1 MKYTRWLFILFLLQ
15 WYCIAYPQAPNRP
28 DLYTVTVD
36 PESGCDII
44 TWLSSVTPSF
54 DDYVIGKVF
63 WPNPLDPPILEIAGT
78 VDSTFTQFTN
88 CNTNSNNEPVGYSVW
103 AIEYNILADPIDD
116 ARSGFDPPDSTIFL
130 TADYDSCTATI
141 DLTWSEYSNWQDSI
155 DVYNIYRR
163 TGPNVYVPIG
173 QVSGNTNSYTIIN
186 VASNETYEIF
196 VEAVHMDGSRRSTS
210 NRVDIQT
217 STSAPPVTVIADYAT
232 LGDGNTIDLSFTVI
246 GSSGSS
252 QLILT
257 RSNVQNGPFTQIAD
271 FNTSDTLIRFT
282 DGVSFTSDYYF
293 YRMEGLNNC
302 LQPSSLSN
310 TASNKS
316 STISGTVVSL
326 SWNEYQYWLGG
337 VDQYRVIRTSGRNN
351 PVIDTIDVRRNNFY
365 GEDLGVRVNYPDPV
379 SSLICYQIDAR
390 ELTNIYGTRA
400 MSLSN
405 RICCR
410 LTRYPHAQC
419 IHSTMPMPPT
429 RF

>member
-1 MKYTRWLFILFLLQ
+1 
-15 WYCIAYPQAPNRP
+15 
-28 DLYTVTVD
+28 
-36 PESGCDII
+36 
-44 TWLSSVTPSF
+44 
-54 DDYVIGKVF
+54 
-63 WPNPLDPPILEIAGT
+63 
-78 VDSTFTQFTN
+78 
-88 CNTNSNNEPVGYSVW
+88 
-103 AIEYNILADPIDD
+103 
-116 ARSGFDPPDSTIFL
+116 
-130 TADYDSCTATI
+130 
-141 DLTWSEYSNWQDSI
+141 
-155 DVYNIYRR
+155 
-163 TGPNVYVPIG
+163 
-173 QVSGNTNSYTIIN
+173 
-186 VASNETYEIF
+186 
-196 VEAVHMDGSRRSTS
+196 MDGARRSTS

-217 STSAPPVTVIADYAT
+217 STSVPPVTVIADYAT
-232 LGDGNTIDLSFTVI
+232 LGAGNTIDLSFTVI

-310 TASNKS
+310 TASNIILNGS
-316 STISGTVVSL
+316 LTGTVVSL

-405 RICCR
+405 RICLSVNPDIRMPNAFIPNDADATNQVFEPVFSFEPEHYEMIIYNR
-410 LTRYPHAQC
+410 LGTK
-419 IHSTMPMPPT
+419 IWEGSTPWDGTVNGKFVPEGVYLYYLRVYNYST
-429 RF
+429 DFTTVEGKVTVVYR